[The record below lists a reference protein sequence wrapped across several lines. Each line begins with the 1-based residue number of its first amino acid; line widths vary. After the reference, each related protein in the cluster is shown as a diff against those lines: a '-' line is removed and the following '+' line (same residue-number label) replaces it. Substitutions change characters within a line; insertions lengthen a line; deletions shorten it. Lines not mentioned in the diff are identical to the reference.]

1 MWEIKEASY
10 ITTELWKLCRVC
22 RCSSLLN
29 LLPVKRQTVWSSH
42 RRYQW
47 ELLCTGEWLWWVQS
61 RRGIDER
68 SVSHRW
74 EDQVWWR
81 RYRSSCEMAHALMPF
96 KHRSVPTRRELQR
109 LYCLWGSPL
118 QRTHTS
124 GEICRSQSF
133 KLGNVTLCMQ
143 EWRSNSASHF
153 RVKCWVER
161 LRELFFPGQ
170 KASKLLALYQLWQ
183 GPVNFTA
190 KSALPFGEAA
200 VLSAEKR
207 EAVFT
212 SDSKVFF
219 RGCFDWGPKIRTA
232 HRVAEVQLWGQSTGM
247 FYSAAT
253 QHCTC
258 IARSMILAK
267 AAAKITSATGLIET
281 LHARSSGLA
290 QQMDLL
296 SLAVNIKT
304 SADLDTAWFVLFW
317 SISCCSISPGR
328 SKPNKN
334 STSPDNLWLSYFKFQ
349 T

>member
-1 MWEIKEASY
+1 MNVLSAIAGRIRFDEEDIVQVVKWP
-10 ITTELWKLCRVC
+10 TLWCL
-22 RCSSLLN
+22 SS
-29 LLPVKRQTVWSSH
+29 T
-42 RRYQW
+42 
-47 ELLCTGEWLWWVQS
+47 
-61 RRGIDER
+61 
-68 SVSHRW
+68 
-74 EDQVWWR
+74 
-81 RYRSSCEMAHALMPF
+81 AL
-96 KHRSVPTRRELQR
+96 SPTRRELQR

-153 RVKCWVER
+153 KVTCWVER

-190 KSALPFGEAA
+190 KSALPFGETA

-253 QHCTC
+253 QHVQQHDSGKGSCKDHLSYWPN
-258 IARSMILAK
+258 RD
-267 AAAKITSATGLIET
+267 
-281 LHARSSGLA
+281 SSGQKLRA
-290 QQMDLL
+290 C
-296 SLAVNIKT
+296 
-304 SADLDTAWFVLFW
+304 SADGFTVAR
-317 SISCCSISPGR
+317 C
-328 SKPNKN
+328 
-334 STSPDNLWLSYFKFQ
+334 
-349 T
+349 